1 MTNPSGG
8 RRLPSEAVSTLPDES
23 PDGAPSPATGP
34 DKRIRSE
41 PGYREMGER
50 LRIERRAH
58 HLSLRDLAARL
69 GVSPSLISQV
79 ETGRATPSV
88 STLYA
93 IAAELGVSLD
103 DLLFGGRPRP
113 SVARAGDVAPA
124 ARPPASPTGPVQR
137 GDARRHIRLASGVT
151 WEQLTTASEPGVEF
165 LYVIYE
171 VGGASSPADAFQ
183 RHSGHEWGYVL
194 SGTLHVTI
202 GFDDYVLGPGDSVSI
217 DSVVPHRLS
226 NQGDV
231 PVHGIWF
238 VMGRG
243 QAPVD
248 VASEHGH
255 EHGWEDPLHA
265 AR

>member
-1 MTNPSGG
+1 MTDPAAD
-8 RRLPSEAVSTLPDES
+8 RPVPSESVSTLPDES
-23 PDGAPSPATGP
+23 PHGALPLTTGT
-34 DKRIRSE
+34 DKRIRPE

-50 LRIERRAH
+50 LRVERRAH
-58 HLSLRDLAARL
+58 HLSLRDLAGRL

-103 DLLFGGRPRP
+103 DLLFGGRPRA
-113 SVARAGDVAPA
+113 STVRAGDVATA
-124 ARPPASPTGPVQR
+124 ARQPTPSAGPVQR

-151 WEQLTTASEPGVEF
+151 WEQLTTTSEPGVEF

-243 QAPVD
+243 QAP
-248 VASEHGH
+248 AGGPLEHGH
-255 EHGWEDPLHA
+255 ERTWEDPLHA
-265 AR
+265 PR